1 MWQQHTPHHVQQYMQ
16 QNPYRLLALS
26 FLAVMMVGTLLLMLP
41 IASAQ
46 GEGTALVDAAFTAVS
61 CVSVTGLAT
70 VDTYYHWS
78 LFGKIIMVILIQ
90 LGGLG
95 IVSFT
100 TIIAS
105 LFGRHVGLRNRLLLS
120 EDVGQ
125 DGMKGL
131 LHRFYAGYFYIL

>member
-1 MWQQHTPHHVQQYMQ
+1 MWHDISHSNVQRYMQ

-26 FLAVMMVGTLLLMLP
+26 FLGVMFIGTMLLMLP
-41 IASAQ
+41 ISSAHGQ
-46 GEGTALVDAAFTAVS
+46 TTTLVDAAFTAVS

-78 LFGKIIMVILIQ
+78 LFGKIVMVVLIQ

-100 TIIAS
+100 LS
-105 LFGRHVGLRNRLLLS
+105 LPCF
-120 EDVGQ
+120 
-125 DGMKGL
+125 
-131 LHRFYAGYFYIL
+131 